1 MKNNPFSRQRIGRTG
16 LWLWLVATALVL
28 PLAAGASVAVEN
40 SRIWR
45 APDHTRLVL
54 DLAGPVEHRIFSL
67 ENPDR
72 LVVDISNARLNTR
85 FDRLDLDSSPI
96 SGVRSAPR
104 DKTDLRI
111 VLDLNA
117 PVRPRSFLLGRN
129 EQYGDRLVIDLYDI
143 GRVVEKTVEDVV
155 TDGGRDIVIAIDA
168 GHGGEDPGAIGPG
181 GLYEKD
187 VVLAISK
194 KLKRLLDAEQGYS
207 AVMVRTGDYYVPL
220 QNRPQQARQHRADL
234 MISVHADAF
243 KNPRA
248 RGASVFALSRTG
260 ATSETASYLAEREN
274 RADLIGGTG
283 DVKLADKDQVLA
295 GVLLDLSMTATLAT
309 SLEVGDEVLRAMG
322 SFAHLHK
329 RNVEQAGFVVLKSPD
344 IPSILVETGFIS
356 NPEESRKLADS
367 AYQDRIAKAIFSG
380 VRNYFTRRPPEG
392 SWVATQRHG
401 RPGEHVIVR
410 GDTLSGIAERYNI
423 SVNDLIAHNGLP
435 TTRIEVGQRLKIPSS

>member
-1 MKNNPFSRQRIGRTG
+1 MKNTPFSGHRAMMLG
-16 LWLWLVATALVL
+16 LWLMLAGLMASTTA
-28 PLAAGASVAVEN
+28 AASVAIEN
-40 SRIWR
+40 TRIWR
-45 APDHTRLVL
+45 APDHTRLVF
-54 DLAGPVEHRIFSL
+54 DLAGPVEHRIFTL

-85 FDRLDLDSSPI
+85 FDDLDLSSLPI
-96 SGVRSAPR
+96 SAVRSAPR
-104 DKTDLRI
+104 EKTDLRI
-111 VLDLNA
+111 VLDLKA
-117 PVRPRSFLLGRN
+117 PVKPRSVLLGRN

-143 GRVVEKTVEDVV
+143 GKVVEKTVQDVV
-155 TDGGRDIVIAIDA
+155 ADGGRDIVIAIDA
-168 GHGGEDPGAIGPG
+168 GHGGEDPGALGPG
-181 GLYEKD
+181 GLREKD
-187 VVLAISK
+187 IVLAISQ
-194 KLKRLLDAEQGYS
+194 KLKRLLDQEQGYK
-207 AVMVRTGDYYVPL
+207 AVMVRTGDYYMPL
-220 QNRPQQARQHRADL
+220 QSRPQQARQHRADL

-274 RADLIGGTG
+274 RADLIGGAG

-329 RNVEQAGFVVLKSPD
+329 RNVEQAGFVVLKSLD

-367 AYQDRIAKAIFSG
+367 AYQDRIAQAIFSG

-392 SWVATQRHG
+392 SWVATQHNG

-410 GDTLSGIAERYNI
+410 GDTLSGIAERYNV
-423 SVNDLIAHNGLP
+423 SVNDLIAHNSLP